1 MENQEQNNQTYLKLL
16 GAEIKRVRESR
27 FMTRDQVLSRMEN
40 PCTKA
45 ELREYE
51 DGNQCMD
58 VEVFFDLTR
67 ALCVTPN
74 DLAPKGV
81 MERSASALGDYSR
94 LNNRNKRI
102 TNDLITTFLKMQ
114 REDGQE

>member
-1 MENQEQNNQTYLKLL
+1 MENQDKSNQTYFKLL
-16 GAEIKRVRESR
+16 GAEIRRVRESR
-27 FMTRDQVLSRMEN
+27 SMTRDEVISRMEN
-40 PCTKA
+40 PCTKV
-45 ELREYE
+45 ELKEYE

-94 LNNRNKRI
+94 LNNRNKRV
-102 TNDLITTFLKMQ
+102 TNDLITTFLKQQ
-114 REDGQE
+114 REEGQD